1 MYFYRVTLI
10 YLFFVFF
17 ILGAKGA
24 NLWLRNSKGDL
35 PLHEAV
41 ASGRRELV
49 KWLLDGRPSQVN
61 ATNHEGRTPL
71 HIAAATDNADLC
83 RLLLDR
89 GAEINPVA
97 RSSKNEPLTPLDCA
111 ASRGHR
117 STAKYIQMHG
127 GLSASKLANTQ
138 IVIDGAQITALP
150 TRRVTSTKIDVRDRI
165 RIEKR
170 EVVELS
176 SPAQERRRLKDRKD
190 SNSDTTSSSSPDRQE
205 RKRSDNKYSDRYHD
219 RRKRLM
225 ESQKSFSDGYDTELE
240 EYQRNHPH
248 DRKHR
253 KGTKKSRSKSE
264 PSESRRSKSSAKQHR
279 YRPGSESEG
288 SESNSERKKSKSHRK
303 RSKRR
308 TTSTTESSG
317 AESSERRSTKRR
329 GKKTSIHIEN
339 DNEKQSVNIV
349 KYKGTDNER
358 SAIERNIDNLE
369 TNEVLTPEV
378 IKADTDKE
386 DNQLVK
392 SKTLSETETDTLSVK
407 TNMIVTEALI
417 HMERD
422 SSKQGSSEITV
433 NIDSSNNVSIEA
445 ANMSVIQKDLTEESK
460 SNTEKTEI
468 EDASK
473 VDHVSNITKEDSQD
487 QNNALTIVP
496 ETESSTIGDNKVIEE
511 AEIETT
517 KVETTENMPTADET
531 TKDSHNISKESEDSS
546 ISGEVKPSEPS
557 SNTLERS
564 RKRSFQILSGPED
577 IDKESAATSADADD
591 KIADSQNKSASPTVS
606 FANKDEIFESKES
619 DKLSD
624 HLMGE
629 EVVHSEVGPET
640 DDQIPDNL
648 QKDSSINTMSLE
660 EKRKD
665 YASTTG
671 SSTEAAQSGEKGLV
685 TIIDGHVSPSDRAV
699 QQVIM
704 ENLPEEYDINLP
716 LAQASPKRVRKTSKD
731 SQISSRKSSI
741 YETESYKVLSD
752 IASVPDTGSPGILKK
767 VSKLEVVSLED
778 ENEPFEDNK
787 LVKEGFFG
795 RVPSVSDN
803 EIYSHSEVNGR
814 RKRFRK
820 KGRVKSRTTIRSKSE
835 NSERGYESSGLM
847 DSGFEPS
854 PRAMQRRIMSPRLAA
869 YYQQRNASG
878 RFSGKSD
885 SRIPVRKPG
894 DKNAVDMKSVTQRIQ
909 TNMRR

>member
-1 MYFYRVTLI
+1 MVFLLVYVIFSN
-10 YLFFVFF
+10 LF
-17 ILGAKGA
+17 LGARGA

-89 GAEINPVA
+89 GADVNPIA

-127 GLSASKLANTQ
+127 GLPASKLANTQ
-138 IVIDGAQITALP
+138 IIIDGAQITALP
-150 TRRVTSTKIDVRDRI
+150 TRRVTSTKIDVRDKI

-176 SPAQERRRLKDRKD
+176 SPAQERRRIKDRND
-190 SNSDTTSSSSPDRQE
+190 SDTTSSSSPDRRG

-240 EYQRNHPH
+240 GYQRDHSH
-248 DRKHR
+248 DRKYR
-253 KGTKKSRSKSE
+253 KGSKKSRSKSE

-279 YRPGSESEG
+279 YRSGSDSSQGESY
-288 SESNSERKKSKSHRK
+288 SERKKSKSQRK
-303 RSKRR
+303 RSKKR
-308 TTSTTESSG
+308 TTSTTESSDT
-317 AESSERRSTKRR
+317 ESSERRSTKRK

-339 DNEKQSVNIV
+339 DDEKQSVNIV
-349 KYKGTDNER
+349 KYKRTDNEP
-358 SAIERNIDNLE
+358 SVAEGNEDNAGITKALS
-369 TNEVLTPEV
+369 NEV
-378 IKADTDKE
+378 IRADIEKE

-417 HMERD
+417 HMERE
-422 SSKQGSSEITV
+422 SSKQGCSEITV
-433 NIDSSNNVSIEA
+433 NIDSSNNVSIET
-445 ANMSVIQKDLTEESK
+445 ANLSVMHKDLAEESK
-460 SNTEKTEI
+460 SDIKKAEI
-468 EDASK
+468 EDANNEQ
-473 VDHVSNITKEDSQD
+473 HAANIAVRADSQNEKNT
-487 QNNALTIVP
+487 QIVLP
-496 ETESSTIGDNKVIEE
+496 ENESSTLDENKVSEE

-517 KVETTENMPTADET
+517 KVGTIEKIPTADEVS
-531 TKDSHNISKESEDSS
+531 KVSNNISKESEGT
-546 ISGEVKPSEPS
+546 SGSPIPQEEKLNESL

-564 RKRSFQILSGPED
+564 RKRSFQVLSGPED
-577 IDKESAATSADADD
+577 VDKEPDITNKNADD
-591 KIADSQNKSASPTVS
+591 KTGNSQDKSGSPTVS
-606 FANKDEIFESKES
+606 FSNQDEIFNSKDSNNHS
-619 DKLSD
+619 DR
-624 HLMGE
+624 LMGE

-640 DDQIPDNL
+640 DDNPDNL
-648 QKDSSINTMSLE
+648 QKENSNIISSE

-665 YASTTG
+665 YGSTTG
-671 SSTEAAQSGEKGLV
+671 SSTEAIQTGEKGLV
-685 TIIDGHVSPSDRAV
+685 TVIDGHVSPSDRAV

-704 ENLPEEYDINLP
+704 ENLSEDYNINLS
-716 LAQASPKRVRKTSKD
+716 LAQTSPKRIRKTSKD

-752 IASVPDTGSPGILKK
+752 IASAPDTGSPGILKK
-767 VSKLEVVSLED
+767 VSKLDVGSLED
-778 ENEPFEDNK
+778 ENDPFENK
-787 LVKEGFFG
+787 LVKEGFIG

-820 KGRVKSRTTIRSKSE
+820 KGRTKSRTTIRSKSE

-885 SRIPVRKPG
+885 SRIPIRKPG

>member
-1 MYFYRVTLI
+1 
-10 YLFFVFF
+10 
-17 ILGAKGA
+17 
-24 NLWLRNSKGDL
+24 
-35 PLHEAV
+35 
-41 ASGRRELV
+41 
-49 KWLLDGRPSQVN
+49 
-61 ATNHEGRTPL
+61 
-71 HIAAATDNADLC
+71 
-83 RLLLDR
+83 
-89 GAEINPVA
+89 
-97 RSSKNEPLTPLDCA
+97 
-111 ASRGHR
+111 
-117 STAKYIQMHG
+117 MHG
-127 GLSASKLANTQ
+127 GLPASKLANTQ
-138 IVIDGAQITALP
+138 IIIDGAQITALP
-150 TRRVTSTKIDVRDRI
+150 TRRVTSTKIDVRDKI

-176 SPAQERRRLKDRKD
+176 SPLQERRRIKDRND
-190 SNSDTTSSSSPDRQE
+190 SDTTSSSSPDRRG
-205 RKRSDNKYSDRYHD
+205 RKRSDNKYSDKYHD

-225 ESQKSFSDGYDTELE
+225 ESQKSFSDGYDTELDGYE
-240 EYQRNHPH
+240 RDSY

-253 KGTKKSRSKSE
+253 KGSKKSRSKSE

-279 YRPGSESEG
+279 YRSSSESSQGSESY
-288 SESNSERKKSKSHRK
+288 SERKKSKSHRK

-308 TTSTTESSG
+308 TTFTTESSDT
-317 AESSERRSTKRR
+317 ESSERRSTKRK

-339 DNEKQSVNIV
+339 DDEKQSVNIV
-349 KYKGTDNER
+349 KYKGTDNEP
-358 SAIERNIDNLE
+358 SVTEG
-369 TNEVLTPEV
+369 NEVDARINEV
-378 IKADTDKE
+378 EVMKADTDKE
-386 DNQLVK
+386 DNQLIK

-417 HMERD
+417 HMERE

-433 NIDSSNNVSIEA
+433 NIDSSNNVSIET
-445 ANMSVIQKDLTEESK
+445 ANLSVMHKDLSEESK
-460 SNTEKTEI
+460 SGTEKAEIEDVNKEDQTSDFTRANSQKQENAPKILPDTSTSTLDENKVSEEAETEKTTVEI
-468 EDASK
+468 
-473 VDHVSNITKEDSQD
+473 
-487 QNNALTIVP
+487 
-496 ETESSTIGDNKVIEE
+496 TEGIPT
-511 AEIETT
+511 A
-517 KVETTENMPTADET
+517 VETV
-531 TKDSHNISKESEDSS
+531 KDDISKESEGSLLP
-546 ISGEVKPSEPS
+546 GEGKLNESS

-564 RKRSFQILSGPED
+564 RKRSFQVLSGPED
-577 IDKESAATSADADD
+577 NDKEMTTASTDADD
-591 KIADSQNKSASPTVS
+591 KTTDLQDKSGSPTVS
-606 FANKDEIFESKES
+606 FANKDEIFESKDS
-619 DKLSD
+619 SKITD

-629 EVVHSEVGPET
+629 EVDHSEVGPQT
-640 DDQIPDNL
+640 GDNFDNS
-648 QKDSSINTMSLE
+648 QKDSSNIVTSE

-671 SSTEAAQSGEKGLV
+671 SSTEATQNGEKGLV

-704 ENLPEEYDINLP
+704 ENLSEDYDVNLP
-716 LAQASPKRVRKTSKD
+716 LAQASPKRVRKTSKE

-752 IASVPDTGSPGILKK
+752 IASAPDIGSSGILKK
-767 VSKLEVVSLED
+767 VSKLDVGSLED
-778 ENEPFEDNK
+778 ENDPFENK
-787 LVKEGFFG
+787 LAKEGFIG

-820 KGRVKSRTTIRSKSE
+820 KGRTKSRTTIRSKSE

>member
-1 MYFYRVTLI
+1 M
-10 YLFFVFF
+10 
-17 ILGAKGA
+17 
-24 NLWLRNSKGDL
+24 
-35 PLHEAV
+35 
-41 ASGRRELV
+41 
-49 KWLLDGRPSQVN
+49 
-61 ATNHEGRTPL
+61 
-71 HIAAATDNADLC
+71 
-83 RLLLDR
+83 DR
-89 GAEINPVA
+89 GAEVNSIA

-127 GLSASKLANTQ
+127 GLPASKLANTQ

-150 TRRVTSTKIDVRDRI
+150 TRRVTSTKIDVRDKI

-176 SPAQERRRLKDRKD
+176 SPVQERRRIKDRND
-190 SNSDTTSSSSPDRQE
+190 SDTTSSSSPDRRG
-205 RKRSDNKYSDRYHD
+205 RKRSDNKHSGRYHD

-240 EYQRNHPH
+240 GYERDSY

-253 KGTKKSRSKSE
+253 KSSKKSRSKSE

-279 YRPGSESEG
+279 YRSGSESSQG
-288 SESNSERKKSKSHRK
+288 SESYSERKKSKSQRK

-308 TTSTTESSG
+308 TSSPTESSDT
-317 AESSERRSTKRR
+317 ESSERRSTKRR

-339 DNEKQSVNIV
+339 DDEKQSVNIV
-349 KYKGTDNER
+349 KYKVTDNEP
-358 SAIERNIDNLE
+358 SVAEG
-369 TNEVLTPEV
+369 NEVDAGINEGEV
-378 IKADTDKE
+378 IKADTDKV
-386 DNQLVK
+386 DTQLVK

-417 HMERD
+417 HMERE

-433 NIDSSNNVSIEA
+433 NIDSSNNVSIET
-445 ANMSVIQKDLTEESK
+445 ANLSVTHKDLTEESK
-460 SNTEKTEI
+460 SGIEKAEI
-468 EDASK
+468 GDA
-473 VDHVSNITKEDSQD
+473 NKEDQIANVTSAD
-487 QNNALTIVP
+487 YQNQENDLQALPDTR
-496 ETESSTIGDNKVIEE
+496 SSTLDENKVSEE
-511 AEIETT
+511 AETEKT
-517 KVETTENMPTADET
+517 KVETTERIPTPDEAL
-531 TKDSHNISKESEDSS
+531 KDSHSMSKESEGSP
-546 ISGEVKPSEPS
+546 IPGEEKLNESS

-564 RKRSFQILSGPED
+564 RKRSFQVLSGPED
-577 IDKESAATSADADD
+577 IDKETATASTDVDD
-591 KIADSQNKSASPTVS
+591 KTADSQDKSGSPTVS
-606 FANKDEIFESKES
+606 FANKDEIFESNDS
-619 DKLSD
+619 NKLSD

-629 EVVHSEVGPET
+629 EVDHSELGPQT
-640 DDQIPDNL
+640 DDNLDNL
-648 QKDSSINTMSLE
+648 LKNSSNIISSE

-665 YASTTG
+665 YTSTTG
-671 SSTEAAQSGEKGLV
+671 SSTEAIQNGEKGLV
-685 TIIDGHVSPSDRAV
+685 TIIDGHVSPTDRAV

-704 ENLPEEYDINLP
+704 ENLSEDYDINLP
-716 LAQASPKRVRKTSKD
+716 LAQASPKRVRKTSKE

-752 IASVPDTGSPGILKK
+752 IASAPDTGSPGILKK
-767 VSKLEVVSLED
+767 VSKLDVGSLED
-778 ENEPFEDNK
+778 ENEPFENK
-787 LVKEGFFG
+787 LAKEGFIG

-820 KGRVKSRTTIRSKSE
+820 KGRTKSRTTIRSKSE